1 MDDKIELAVVCW
13 QMFNSELTAGGRRIY
28 IYLCVYV
35 YPHILL
41 VCRIYGTQFTN
52 DILFIVNSVVLVDS
66 YSRN

>member
-13 QMFNSELTAGGRRIY
+13 QMFNSGLSGGEGIY
-28 IYLCVYV
+28 ICLCVYV

-52 DILFIVNSVVLVDS
+52 DILFIVNSIVLVDY
-66 YSRN
+66 YSMN